1 MMDASQLQQEFF
13 KMIKSAMPP
22 GSSAIDEIAQ
32 VLNVSVDS
40 VYRRMRG
47 EKTISLE
54 ELYALSSHYKIS
66 LDQLMDLQTGTFQF
80 RGNFLNNKTFRYD
93 NYLNGM
99 IRDLTLH
106 E

>member
-1 MMDASQLQQEFF
+1 
-13 KMIKSAMPP
+13 MPP

-54 ELYALSSHYKIS
+54 ELYKLSSHYKIS
-66 LDQLMDLQTGTFQF
+66 LDQLMELQTGAFQF
-80 RGNFLNNKTFRYD
+80 RGNFLNNKTFRYE
-93 NYLNGM
+93 
-99 IRDLTLH
+99 IISTA
-106 E
+106 

>member
-1 MMDASQLQQEFF
+1 MDTSQLQQEFF
-13 KMIKSAMPP
+13 QIIKSNMPP
-22 GSSAIDEIAQ
+22 GVSATDEIAQ

-54 ELYALSSHYKIS
+54 ELYKLSSHYKIS

-93 NYLNGM
+93 NLSERNDPGS
-99 IRDLTLH
+99 
-106 E
+106 